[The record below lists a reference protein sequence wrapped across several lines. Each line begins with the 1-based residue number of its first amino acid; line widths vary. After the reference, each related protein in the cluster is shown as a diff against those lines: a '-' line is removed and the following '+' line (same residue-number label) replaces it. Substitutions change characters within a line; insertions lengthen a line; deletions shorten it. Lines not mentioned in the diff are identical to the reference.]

1 MVNAENDGVSAL
13 ESLLKAHGSTLSV
26 ADLRLLVD
34 GQLAAPKPVDRDS
47 WMALVAPDPSDDLKN
62 ALRSFMAACKAMV
75 RETEL
80 SPAARIEALR
90 DELSNRDLDGF
101 LVPLSDEHQSEFPP
115 KRAQRLAWLTGFT
128 GSAGI
133 AVILK
138 EKAAL
143 FVDGRYTLQ
152 VREQA
157 DPGIYEFCSISDD
170 PPGSWIAKNALAGS
184 RVGYDPRLH
193 TQSGVTQLVEK
204 CRAAQIHL
212 VQVESNPLDQIWAD
226 QPPAPLA
233 PVYPHPVDIA
243 GRSAAEKLAE
253 TAATVRAHGAN
264 AAVLTAPDSIA
275 WLLNIRGG
283 DLPNTPVALGFS
295 ILNASGSVELFM
307 DPRKLTSTALSAL
320 GDSVSLRP
328 TDEFGVALA
337 TLGAAAA
344 SVLVAP
350 STAPVWV
357 LNQLEAA
364 GAEIVTKE
372 DPCVLPKACKNTVE
386 LQGVRNAHIRD
397 GAALSSF
404 LAWLSVAGP
413 TGDVDEMSAVD
424 KLYDFRAGGENFKGL
439 SFDTISGAG
448 PNGAIVHYRV
458 TPATNR
464 RLEPGSL
471 FLVDSGAQ
479 YLDGTTDVTRTV
491 AIGSPSNEM
500 RDRFTRV
507 LKGHAGIAT
516 ARFPIGTSGGQ
527 LDSLA
532 RQPLWDVGLDFDHGT
547 GHGVG
552 AYLGV
557 HEGPHRIAKRSADV
571 PLQPGMI
578 VSNEPGYYKEGAYG
592 IRIENLEVVRA
603 APINE
608 DDDDRR
614 QMLEFEALTLAPI
627 DLALIDASI
636 MTAEEID
643 WLDGYHA
650 RVRSTISP
658 LVDDKTAAW
667 LERVTQPLW
676 SAISS

>member
-1 MVNAENDGVSAL
+1 MVNAENDGEVVL
-13 ESLLKAHGSTLSV
+13 ESLLKANGSALSIEE
-26 ADLRLLVD
+26 LRLLAE
-34 GQLAAPKPVDRDS
+34 GQLAAPEPVDVDN
-47 WMALVAPDPSDDLKN
+47 WMALVVADLSDDLRD
-62 ALRSFMAACKAMV
+62 ALRSFMASCKAKEIE
-75 RETEL
+75 RSL
-80 SPAARIEALR
+80 APAARVEALR
-90 DELSNRDLDGF
+90 AALSNQDLDGF

-157 DPGIYEFCSISDD
+157 DPELYEFCSISAD
-170 PPGSWIAKNALAGS
+170 PPGSWIPKNALAGT
-184 RVGYDPRLH
+184 RIGYDPWLH
-193 TQSGVTQLVEK
+193 TQSGIAPLVEK
-204 CRAAQIHL
+204 CRSAQIHL
-212 VQVESNPLDQIWAD
+212 IQVESNPLDQVWTD

-243 GRSAAEKLAE
+243 GRSAAEKISE
-253 TAATVRAHGAN
+253 AAAVIQEHGAM

-275 WLLNIRGG
+275 WLLNVRGG
-283 DLPNTPVALGFS
+283 DLPNTPVSLGFA
-295 ILNASGSVELFM
+295 ILNVSGAVDLFM
-307 DPRKLTSTALSAL
+307 DERKITPAVRTEFGESI
-320 GDSVSLRP
+320 SLRQP
-328 TDEFGVALA
+328 DEFGMALA
-337 TLGAAAA
+337 TLGTVGTP
-344 SVLVAP
+344 VLVAP

-357 LNQLEAA
+357 VNQLEAA
-364 GAEIVTKE
+364 GAEIVAKD

-397 GAALSSF
+397 GAALCHF
-404 LAWLSVAGP
+404 LAWLSDAGP
-413 TGDVDEMSAVD
+413 AGGVDELSAVD
-424 KLYDFRAGGENFKGL
+424 KLYGFRAGGDNFKGL

-448 PNGAIVHYRV
+448 ANGAVVHYRV
-458 TPATNR
+458 TRETNR
-464 RLEPGSL
+464 KLESGSL

-491 AIGSPSNEM
+491 AIGSPTAEM

-532 RQPLWDVGLDFDHGT
+532 RQPLWDVGLDFEHGT

-571 PLQPGMI
+571 PFQPGMI

-603 APINE
+603 APVE
-608 DDDDRR
+608 ESGDDSRE
-614 QMLEFEALTLAPI
+614 MLEFEALTLAPI
-627 DLALIDASI
+627 DVALVDTTI
-636 MTAEEID
+636 MTVDEID
-643 WLDGYHA
+643 WLNSYHA
-650 RVRSTISP
+650 RVRSTITP
-658 LVDDKTAAW
+658 LVDAKTAVW
-667 LERVTQPLW
+667 LEGATQPL
-676 SAISS
+676 SIPTAS

>member
-1 MVNAENDGVSAL
+1 MVNAENDSEAVL
-13 ESLLKAHGSTLSV
+13 ESLLKAHGLALSI
-26 ADLRLLVD
+26 DELRLLVD
-34 GQLAAPKPVDRDS
+34 GQLAAPEPVNRDN
-47 WMALVAPDPSDDLKN
+47 WMGLVGPGLSDDLRN
-62 ALRSFMAACKAMV
+62 ALRSFMASHKASGI
-75 RETEL
+75 ESDL
-80 SPAARIEALR
+80 SSAVRIEALR
-90 DELSNRDLDGF
+90 VELSNQDLDGF
-101 LVPLSDEHQSEFPP
+101 LVPLSDEYQSEFPP
-115 KRAQRLAWLTGFT
+115 KRAQRLAWLTNFT

-138 EKAAL
+138 DTAAL

-157 DPGIYEFCSISDD
+157 DPGIYEFCNISNDR
-170 PPGSWIAKNALAGS
+170 PGSWIAKNAPVGS
-184 RVGYDPRLH
+184 RIGYDPWLH
-193 TQSGVTQLVEK
+193 TQSAVAQLVEK

-212 VQVESNPLDQIWAD
+212 VQVESNPLDQIWAG

-243 GRSAAEKLAE
+243 GRSAAEKIAE
-253 TAATVRAHGAN
+253 AAAAIQRHGAK

-283 DLPNTPVALGFS
+283 DLPNTPVPLGFA
-295 ILNASGSVELFM
+295 ILSASSTVDLFM
-307 DPRKLTSTALSAL
+307 DGRKVTSAAQTEFGESI
-320 GDSVSLRP
+320 SLRQP
-328 TDEFGVALA
+328 DEFGMALA
-337 TLGAAAA
+337 TLGAVGTP
-344 SVLVAP
+344 VLVAP
-350 STAPVWV
+350 STAPIWV
-357 LNQLEAA
+357 VNQLEAA
-364 GAEIVTKE
+364 GAEIVAKE

-397 GAALSSF
+397 GAALCSF
-404 LAWLSVAGP
+404 LAWLSEAGP
-413 TGDVDEMSAVD
+413 TGDVDELSAVH
-424 KLYDFRAGGENFKGL
+424 KLYGFRAGGENFKGL

-448 PNGAIVHYRV
+448 ANGAIVHYRV
-458 TPATNR
+458 TPATNQ

-491 AIGSPSNEM
+491 AIGSPTDEM

-516 ARFPIGTSGGQ
+516 ARFPMGTSGGQ

-571 PLQPGMI
+571 PFQAGMI

-603 APINE
+603 APLNEE
-608 DDDDRR
+608 DDDSR
-614 QMLEFEALTLAPI
+614 QMLEFEALTLAPV

-643 WLDGYHA
+643 WLNGYHA

-658 LVDDKTAAW
+658 LVDDKSAAW
-667 LERVTQPLW
+667 LERATQPLS
-676 SAISS
+676 SATSS

>member
-1 MVNAENDGVSAL
+1 MVNAENDGVSAF

-115 KRAQRLAWLTGFT
+115 KRAQRLAWLTGVT

-133 AVILK
+133 A
-138 EKAAL
+138 
-143 FVDGRYTLQ
+143 
-152 VREQA
+152 
-157 DPGIYEFCSISDD
+157 
-170 PPGSWIAKNALAGS
+170 
-184 RVGYDPRLH
+184 VGYDPRLH

>member
-1 MVNAENDGVSAL
+1 MVNAENDGEAAL
-13 ESLLKAHGSTLSV
+13 ESLLKAHGSELSMN
-26 ADLRLLVD
+26 DLRLLVE
-34 GQLAAPKPVDRDS
+34 GQLAAPEPVDRDN
-47 WMALVAPDPSDDLKN
+47 WMALITPELSNDLRD
-62 ALRSFMAACKAMV
+62 ALRSFMAARKVAV
-75 RETEL
+75 SEIDL
-80 SPAARIEALR
+80 SPAERVSALR
-90 DELSNRDLDGF
+90 AELSKRDIDGF

-133 AVILK
+133 AVIL
-138 EKAAL
+138 EDKAAL

-157 DPGIYEFCSISDD
+157 DPEIYDFCSISDD

-184 RVGYDPRLH
+184 RIGYDPWLH
-193 TQSGVTQLVEK
+193 TQSGVAQLAEK

-212 VQVESNPLDQIWAD
+212 IQVESNPLDQIWTD

-253 TAATVRAHGAN
+253 TAATVRAHGAK

-283 DLPNTPVALGFS
+283 DLPNTPVALGFA
-295 ILNASGSVELFM
+295 ILESSGSVELFM
-307 DPRKLTSTALSAL
+307 DDRKLTIATLDTF
-320 GDSVSLRP
+320 GDNVSLRP
-328 TDEFGVALA
+328 ADEFGVALA
-337 TLGAAAA
+337 TLGATAA
-344 SVLVAP
+344 SVLIAP

-397 GAALSSF
+397 GAALCRF
-404 LAWLSVAGP
+404 LAWLSDAGP
-413 TGDVDEMSAVD
+413 TGDVDEISAVD
-424 KLYDFRAGGENFKGL
+424 KLYGFRAGGEHFKGL

-448 PNGAIVHYRV
+448 PNGAVVHYRV
-458 TPATNR
+458 TPETNR
-464 RLEPGSL
+464 KLVSGSL

-491 AIGSPSNEM
+491 AIGLPTAEM

-516 ARFPIGTSGGQ
+516 ARFPVGTSGGQ

-571 PLQPGMI
+571 PFQPGMI
-578 VSNEPGYYKEGAYG
+578 VSNEPGYYKEGAFG

-603 APINE
+603 APIDE
-608 DDDDRR
+608 SSDDSRE
-614 QMLEFEALTLAPI
+614 MLEFEALTLAPI
-627 DLALIDASI
+627 DLSLIDASI
-636 MTAEEID
+636 MTVEEID
-643 WLDGYHA
+643 WLNSYHA
-650 RVRSTISP
+650 RVRSVITP
-658 LVDDKTAAW
+658 LVDEKTAAW
-667 LERVTQPLW
+667 LEGATQPL
-676 SAISS
+676 SSGFTG